1 MMQVALRGLWGRKLR
16 TVLTA
21 LSIVLGT
28 AMITGTFI
36 LRDQINNAFSD
47 IFHESNQGIDV
58 VLSKKTA
65 FTSDNGT
72 VAGPLPESAIAIA
85 KTADG
90 VDKVE
95 GQIQAT
101 GSIVVDG
108 KYVTGSGGAP
118 NLVFSYVTEP
128 FSNSQFIAGGPPT
141 DNTVA
146 INQKLANDEHLKTGD
161 RVKLATDTGEVP
173 VTISGVFKL
182 AGVSSIGGATLV
194 VPTFHNAQQW
204 YDRVGKTSVVY
215 LSAQPGVSPAQLK
228 SNVQAVVPDDV
239 KVQTGQENADQQTS
253 DVEGAT
259 SFLTYILLAFAGAA
273 VFVGLF
279 IIFNTYSITVAQRM
293 REFAMLRTLGAS
305 RRQVMRSVLLEAALM
320 GLAASLIGIGFG
332 VLLAIGLNALF
343 KAVGVDL
350 PTAALTI
357 PIVWSVLLPLA
368 VGLGAALVA
377 SVAPAV
383 KATRVPP
390 IAALREGF
398 TLPAGKLAPYI
409 PYIGVGMAI
418 LGVGVIAFAIR
429 AGGGG
434 SRVLLTMA
442 AGAIIAFLGM
452 SMLSQL
458 LIVPIAAALGVGPR
472 GGASALEVPGPD
484 PRPHSG
490 ARTRDPT
497 GGLRAHAGLR
507 LGRDHHGADPDLDP
521 PWRHLGRHA
530 GRDRRRAGDRRDDLL
545 RHVEAAAARVA
556 VGRVLADRRACS
568 PARTPRGIPT
578 APPSRRRRS

>member
-1 MMQVALRGLWGRKLR
+1 M
-16 TVLTA
+16 
-21 LSIVLGT
+21 
-28 AMITGTFI
+28 
-36 LRDQINNAFSD
+36 
-47 IFHESNQGIDV
+47 
-58 VLSKKTA
+58 
-65 FTSDNGT
+65 
-72 VAGPLPESAIAIA
+72 
-85 KTADG
+85 
-90 VDKVE
+90 
-95 GQIQAT
+95 
-101 GSIVVDG
+101 
-108 KYVTGSGGAP
+108 
-118 NLVFSYVTEP
+118 
-128 FSNSQFIAGGPPT
+128 
-141 DNTVA
+141 
-146 INQKLANDEHLKTGD
+146 
-161 RVKLATDTGEVP
+161 KLATDTGEVP

-305 RRQVMRSVLLEAALM
+305 RRQVMRSVLLEAAFM
-320 GLAASLIGIGFG
+320 GLAASVIGIGFG

-398 TLPAGKLAPYI
+398 TLPRRQARAVHPLHRHRDGNPRRRRDRVRHPRGRWRHPRPLDDGRRGDHRVPRHEHALAAPD
-409 PYIGVGMAI
+409 
-418 LGVGVIAFAIR
+418 R
-429 AGGGG
+429 AD
-434 SRVLLTMA
+434 RR
-442 AGAIIAFLGM
+442 GARRR
-452 SMLSQL
+452 
-458 LIVPIAAALGVGPR
+458 PR
-472 GGASALEVPGPD
+472 GGASGLEVPGPG
-484 PRPHSG
+484 PRPHPG
-490 ARTRDPT
+490 ARTRDPA

-507 LGRDHHGADPDLDP
+507 LGRA
-521 PWRHLGRHA
+521 
-530 GRDRRRAGDRRDDLL
+530 
-545 RHVEAAAARVA
+545 
-556 VGRVLADRRACS
+556 S
-568 PARTPRGIPT
+568 
-578 APPSRRRRS
+578 SRC